1 MGLQRGDDF
10 IIAIPADP
18 VSLNPLYLNGGD
30 AAMIG
35 SLTGSYLT
43 RYGARGAIVPDVAAI
58 VPTFGNGGISRDGRS
73 ITFHLRRDVRWQ
85 DGAPLTARDL
95 VFTYDAIANPSNSV
109 PSRDGYDHV
118 AGVHAPDLYT
128 VVVRLRQ
135 PYAPII
141 PNFFGG
147 DSSYTILPAH
157 LLAGYASLDRA
168 AYNAAPIASG
178 PYRVTSWHRGDRIE
192 LEANERYYGS
202 KPAIRRIVLRTIAD
216 PSTIFNQLATGDV
229 DANFVADVSE
239 MPAYASLSNNRTLA
253 TLGPYY
259 SALMFNVTDPLLRD
273 VAVRKAMA
281 MAIDRR
287 AIVQKIFH
295 GVYDADTG
303 MRGLFNWAYD
313 PSAGE
318 LRYDPRAAQAL
329 LQRDGW
335 AARTRRRSRQTWS
348 PLNGAADLWQH
359 NKG

>member
-1 MGLQRGDDF
+1 
-10 IIAIPADP
+10 
-18 VSLNPLYLNGGD
+18 
-30 AAMIG
+30 MIG

-118 AGVHAPDLYT
+118 AGVHASDLYT

-178 PYRVTSWHRGDRIE
+178 PYLSRAGIAAIALNSRPTSDTTAASPRSGVLSYARSPTHRRFLINS
-192 LEANERYYGS
+192 L
-202 KPAIRRIVLRTIAD
+202 PAMSMPTSLPTFRKCRPTPAFRTI
-216 PSTIFNQLATGDV
+216 
-229 DANFVADVSE
+229 E
-239 MPAYASLSNNRTLA
+239 R
-253 TLGPYY
+253 
-259 SALMFNVTDPLLRD
+259 
-273 VAVRKAMA
+273 
-281 MAIDRR
+281 
-287 AIVQKIFH
+287 
-295 GVYDADTG
+295 
-303 MRGLFNWAYD
+303 
-313 PSAGE
+313 
-318 LRYDPRAAQAL
+318 
-329 LQRDGW
+329 
-335 AARTRRRSRQTWS
+335 
-348 PLNGAADLWQH
+348 WQP
-359 NKG
+359 